1 MNEEEA
7 ASEGR
12 FFALASCLCSAISEK
27 QVLFCK
33 TGLRRLTKSQP
44 KAYFLSS
51 VQGLFQSCWILEC
64 FSSIQ
69 HVDIAFWNLQHLVVI
84 SQLFTTLIS
93 VNQLLYSTGLEMRIC
108 KDFHLFPLRKRRGIS
123 KHNWRRKN

>member
-7 ASEGR
+7 ASEER

-33 TGLRRLTKSQP
+33 TGLRRLAKSQP
-44 KAYFLSS
+44 KAYFWSS

-69 HVDIAFWNLQHLVVI
+69 YVDIPFWRFTALGCYQSIIHNFHISKSAVVFHRLGNENLQRLSPV
-84 SQLFTTLIS
+84 SS
-93 VNQLLYSTGLEMRIC
+93 KE
-108 KDFHLFPLRKRRGIS
+108 KKRDQ
-123 KHNWRRKN
+123 